1 MVSKSDREG
10 HEDRPEES
18 WPEGGEVR
26 LERDPGGVDPGSEGD
41 RPPPVILVPLFDGAA
56 HAAALPV
63 ARVLARVQN
72 IMLHIL
78 LIGDLDT
85 PVNESIARLGIGPD
99 DLHDAVIERATGPIV
114 PATLQLAARWPGA
127 TIVLALSAA
136 PEPAAGA
143 SPTERPMARVGP
155 APRHLQSE
163 HPLGTT
169 LEELI
174 TQAPGPLV
182 LVPPRTGLEEWRLR
196 RILVPHDGTP
206 TTGYAVR
213 PAMTLAARAG
223 AELVILHVAR
233 PGASHPTEPGSMT
246 TPRYIDQPQHEWP
259 AWLREF
265 RERLCAM
272 KPVETVAARTLLA
285 TGEPGEE
292 ILRHTALLEIDLVVL
307 GWRGSLEGTRAA
319 TMKEVIREAKA
330 PILILRAVV

>member
-1 MVSKSDREG
+1 MISQSD
-10 HEDRPEES
+10 
-18 WPEGGEVR
+18 
-26 LERDPGGVDPGSEGD
+26 LL
-41 RPPPVILVPLFDGAA
+41 PPVILVPLFDGAA
-56 HAAALPV
+56 HTAALPV
-63 ARVLARVQN
+63 ARVLAQVQH

-78 LIGDLDT
+78 LIDDLDT
-85 PVNESIARLGIGPD
+85 PVNERIARLGLEPG
-99 DLHDAVIERATGPIV
+99 DLHDAVIERATGPIA

-127 TIVLALSAA
+127 MIVLALSAA
-136 PEPAAGA
+136 PEPTADA
-143 SPTERPMARVGP
+143 SPTWRSTAHVEP
-155 APRHLQSE
+155 APRQLRSE

-169 LEELI
+169 LEEFI
-174 TQAPGPLV
+174 MKASGPLV

-233 PGASHPTEPGSMT
+233 PGAGHPTEPGSMT

-259 AWLREF
+259 AWIREF

-272 KPVETVAARTLLA
+272 KPVETVEARTLLA
-285 TGEPGEE
+285 TGEPGHE
-292 ILRHTALLEIDLVVL
+292 IVRHTALLEIDLVVL

-319 TMKEVIREAKA
+319 TMKRVIREARA
-330 PILILRAVV
+330 PILILRASA